1 MLSAAY
7 RSDLTALMWPQPANV
22 GNGALRPA
30 ELWIFGHTHESEDT
44 VVRRA

>member
-7 RSDLTALMWPQPANV
+7 RSDLTALMRPQPANV
-22 GNGALRPA
+22 GALRPA